1 MIEARLRPKH
11 IRIYAYNDQDVL
23 SKRQRRFCR
32 FGFGNFDV
40 VDYLRKKVYEIIA
53 IVKQEQSVC
62 KHDIV
67 KDIVKG

>member
-1 MIEARLRPKH
+1 MIKMH
-11 IRIYAYNDQDVL
+11 SQ
-23 SKRQRRFCR
+23 KKQRRFCR
-32 FGFGNFDV
+32 FGFGNFDAKGTPHSSR
-40 VDYLRKKVYEIIA
+40 LFTEKVYEIIA